1 MATLSCR
8 SCGFEVWVEDE
19 VPASGGWQC
28 DVCRKPGSSALLTAV
43 RPETDLA
50 CPSCDVKFAMKPG
63 KHPLRT
69 RCPVCKTELTVA
81 PDGTVSVYEEKPK
94 PQPAP
99 PPAKQPERKATQILK
114 REPKQPPAPQKPKP
128 AEDEGL
134 FGKLRK
140 KLFGR

>member
-8 SCGFEVWVEDE
+8 SCGFEVWVDDAE

-50 CPSCDVKFAMKPG
+50 CPSCEVKFAMKLG

-99 PPAKQPERKATQILK
+99 PPAKQPERKATQ
-114 REPKQPPAPQKPKP
+114 KPKP

-134 FGKLRK
+134 FGKLK
-140 KLFGR
+140 KKFFGS